1 MFSVCSKALLGLAK
15 YPPRKVV
22 RFSGVTLKWIKVT
35 CKSYTI
41 ASIVT
46 AKLDAFFRLE
56 INLGKPVDGKLSQ
69 VGLFYCVFANFTVS
83 CLYFD
88 SEHAPVNN
96 NTTHI
101 IFA

>member
-1 MFSVCSKALLGLAK
+1 MLESFTGI
-15 YPPRKVV
+15 RKV
-22 RFSGVTLKWIKVT
+22 FTPKGCAIQWSNIKVT

-41 ASIVT
+41 APIVT

-56 INLGKPVDGKLSQ
+56 INLGKPVDRELSQ